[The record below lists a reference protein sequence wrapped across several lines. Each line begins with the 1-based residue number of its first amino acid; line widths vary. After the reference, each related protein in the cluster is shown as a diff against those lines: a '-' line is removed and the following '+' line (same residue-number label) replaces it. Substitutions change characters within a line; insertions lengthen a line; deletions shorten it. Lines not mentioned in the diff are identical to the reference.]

1 LAEPRFGKSR
11 KAPIFKHMVSPL
23 LRNATLLFC
32 LGVVTLAM
40 TIAPPAQGE
49 EQSPVSEGL
58 TGYASWY
65 GGKFHGRLTASGE
78 VFDTNELTAAH
89 RTLPFGSVVR
99 VTNRDN
105 EKQVIVRIN
114 DRGPFVEGR
123 VIDLSRAA
131 ADILGI
137 TAVGIAP
144 VSIEVLHLQSETKL
158 RTIQIGAYSER
169 ENAEAVARSLQD
181 AGLGAV
187 IETSNGGINRVIIQG
202 VSLEEIPDYEAR
214 LARLGYR
221 NVLVRQK

>member
-1 LAEPRFGKSR
+1 
-11 KAPIFKHMVSPL
+11 MVSPL

>member
-1 LAEPRFGKSR
+1 
-11 KAPIFKHMVSPL
+11 MVSPL

-99 VTNRDN
+99 VTNRHN

-137 TAVGIAP
+137 TAAGIAP

>member
-1 LAEPRFGKSR
+1 
-11 KAPIFKHMVSPL
+11 MVSPL

-99 VTNRDN
+99 VTNRHN

-137 TAVGIAP
+137 TAAGIAP

-202 VSLEEIPDYEAR
+202 VSLEEIPHYEAR

>member
-1 LAEPRFGKSR
+1 
-11 KAPIFKHMVSPL
+11 MVSPL

-137 TAVGIAP
+137 TAAGIAP